1 MRQLVDD
8 AGFVPSEP
16 ALALAELIV
25 CLSPWKDE
33 ERVARGLRA
42 WANEHW
48 GAGALEPGLA
58 DGAGQVAEHM
68 RCLGM
73 LESPPSAGQML
84 GIAFH
89 MLRNVAAGRGPTEYD
104 SLGEHIVGLN
114 PRTARR
120 YKQRAR
126 DAGLNPG
133 IDALHLFLASFQ
145 YDLDYSALVRAGRMP
160 GAARRWLERNP
171 GKHAKDAPPP
181 RKRRTDGKMSRRLV
195 TPPRHER

>member
-1 MRQLVDD
+1 MRQLVDE

-25 CLSPWKDE
+25 SLSPCKDE
-33 ERVARGLRA
+33 EQVARGLRA

-48 GAGALEPGLA
+48 GEGALEPGLA

-68 RCLGM
+68 RLLGM
-73 LESPPSAGQML
+73 LESPPTDSQML

-89 MLRNVAAGRGPTEYD
+89 MLRNVAAGRGPTDYD
-104 SLGEHIVGLN
+104 LLGDHIVGFN

-126 DAGLNPG
+126 AAGLNPG
-133 IDALHLFLASFQ
+133 LDALHQFMASFQ
-145 YDLDYSALVRAGRMP
+145 YDLDVAALVRAGRTP
-160 GAARRWLERNP
+160 AAARRWLERNP
-171 GKHAKDAPPP
+171 GKHARDAPAP
-181 RKRRTDGKMSRRLV
+181 RRPRVADVTGRMRR
-195 TPPRHER
+195 

>member
-1 MRQLVDD
+1 MRQLVDE
-8 AGFVPSEP
+8 AGFVPSDA
-16 ALALAELIV
+16 ALAVAELIV
-25 CLSPWKDE
+25 SLSPWTDE

-48 GAGALEPGLA
+48 GEGALEPGLA
-58 DGAGQVAEHM
+58 DGAGQVAEHL
-68 RCLGM
+68 RLLGM
-73 LESPPSAGQML
+73 LESPPTDSQML

-126 DAGLNPG
+126 EAGLNPG
-133 IDALHLFLASFQ
+133 IDALHMFLASFQ
-145 YDLDYSALVRAGRMP
+145 YDLDYSALVRTGRTP
-160 GAARRWLERNP
+160 AAARRWLERNP

-181 RKRRTDGKMSRRLV
+181 RRRRRS
-195 TPPRHER
+195 